1 MTFDDIPNILE
12 ILLAKVNHLQATID
26 NMNPAHEADR
36 WLSVEELS
44 EYHPDHPTIA
54 TIYSWVRDRKIP
66 SYRTQKRLRF
76 KKSEIDQLL
85 AEGRQRTIAEL
96 DELASKHGK
105 H

>member
-1 MTFDDIPNILE
+1 MTFDDIPNVLE

-26 NMNPAHEADR
+26 NMNPA
-36 WLSVEELS
+36 LS

-96 DELASKHGK
+96 DEMAIKHGK